1 MLTLRIYNLR
11 TEKQEEKFADLYD
24 YLYKDE
30 YQQLA
35 IQNDLI
41 EYQNS
46 IQSKNELENELD
58 RLLVFYEGM
67 TMRVDWNGILIYG
80 DILDNNTYDY
90 IIDELTIKCFGF

>member
-46 IQSKNELENELD
+46 IQSKNELD

-80 DILDNNTYDY
+80 DIFDNNTYDY

>member
-11 TEKQEEKFADLYD
+11 TENQEEKFADLYD

-46 IQSKNELENELD
+46 IQSKIELENELD

-80 DILDNNTYDY
+80 DILDDNTYDY

>member
-24 YLYKDE
+24 DLYKDE
-30 YQQLA
+30 YQKLA

-46 IQSKNELENELD
+46 IQSKIELEDELD

-67 TMRVDWNGILIYG
+67 IMRVDWNGILIYG
-80 DILDNNTYDY
+80 DTFDSNTYDY
-90 IIDELTIKCFGF
+90 IMNELTIKCFGF